1 MIISR
6 YRNSLCALAAV
17 SAVAGA
23 FAPAAGAQ
31 NISRVDA
38 SRLSCVALKQIIR
51 DEGAVIVRSRSRLTG
66 NRLSDRYVGR
76 RGFCFE
82 GEVTRYNPVATR
94 DTDTCSLK
102 ICVDN
107 PYRRNNR

>member
-1 MIISR
+1 MIVSR
-6 YRNSLCALAAV
+6 SRSAFCALVAA
-17 SAVAGA
+17 SALAGS
-23 FAPAAGAQ
+23 FVPAAGAQ
-31 NISRVDA
+31 GISRVDA
-38 SRLSCVALKQIIR
+38 SRLSCSALKQIIR

-66 NRLSDRYVGR
+66 NRLSDRYVSR

-82 GEVTRYNPVATR
+82 GEVTRYNPVVTR

-107 PYRRNNR
+107 PHRRNNR

>member
-1 MIISR
+1 MIVSR
-6 YRNSLCALAAV
+6 YRNVLCALVAV
-17 SAVAGA
+17 SAMTAG

-31 NISRVDA
+31 GISRVDA
-38 SRLSCVALKQIIR
+38 SGLSCTALKQIIR

-66 NRLSDRYVGR
+66 NRLSDRYVSR

-94 DTDTCSLK
+94 DTDRCSLK